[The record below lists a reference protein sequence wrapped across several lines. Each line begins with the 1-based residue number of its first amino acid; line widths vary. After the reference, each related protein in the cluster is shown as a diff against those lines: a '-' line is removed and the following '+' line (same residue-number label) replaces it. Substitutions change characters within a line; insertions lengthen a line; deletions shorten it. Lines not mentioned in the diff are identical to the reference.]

1 MEKFVLAGHSFG
13 GYIAG
18 NYAVKYHK
26 YVTKLLMLSPIGV
39 RVQEKEETWES
50 RFKKR
55 GTKNGPPA
63 WFRPLMGK
71 AWENRVSP
79 FAIGRIIGQ
88 TQCNKMI

>member
-1 MEKFVLAGHSFG
+1 MVCFNEL
-13 GYIAG
+13 
-18 NYAVKYHK
+18 
-26 YVTKLLMLSPIGV
+26 
-39 RVQEKEETWES
+39 EEDLKS

-88 TQCNKMI
+88 TQCNKMIQSYVKGRQTNVTDRDEQ